1 MHPMV
6 MSIKI
11 VFMYPRACVH
21 QNSSR
26 FGRATIVD
34 QGGGIF
40 SGNSGG
46 ISVLI
51 GCDGRVGAWRQS
63 NQQTNGYSRYT
74 SLLSRS
80 IQRTL

>member
-6 MSIKI
+6 VSIKI
-11 VFMYPRACVH
+11 VFMYLRARVRK
-21 QNSSR
+21 NSSR
-26 FGRATIVD
+26 FGQATIVD
-34 QGGGIF
+34 QGGVIF
-40 SGNSGG
+40 GSNSGG

-51 GCDGRVGAWRQS
+51 SCDGCVGAWRQS

-74 SLLSRS
+74 SLPSHS